1 MRKNISG
8 WIAFCLSIAAF
19 IAAALV
25 TQQVFEGLP
34 HLEDEY
40 AYIWQAE
47 TAARGDLAVSTP
59 VCPKCF
65 LVPFVV
71 DHDGLRFGKYP
82 PGWPAAL
89 SFGILLDMRDW
100 VNPFLAAL
108 CVWLTFR
115 LVKRILNEKAALL
128 AALLTVFS
136 PFFLVNA
143 GSLLSH
149 VWAFFLTLA
158 FIISWLDLTRP
169 DGRVPGWLL
178 ATVSGLSLGL
188 LTLTRPLTAAAVSF
202 PFFVHGISLLLKGN
216 KTIRT
221 RILLTGLLAGS
232 LALIIP
238 LWQYAVT
245 GDPLLNPYTLW
256 WPYDRL
262 GFGPSIGNQAGG
274 NNLWWAWF
282 NMKNSL
288 KAGASDQF
296 GWPTISWLFLPFGLV
311 AVRRNRPALLV
322 SAILPCLLFAYSFY
336 WIGSWVYGPRY
347 YFEGMISSVLLTAAG
362 IQWLAGALPHRSTAT
377 SRTNPLPLRFFSV
390 SLIVVLLIGINIR
403 FYIPQRLKQMTNLY
417 DVHAS
422 QLEPFKS
429 ETALDLAPALV
440 IVHQQKTWREYGTL
454 LELSNPYLDTP
465 FIFIYSRQP
474 ADDQAVISAFPQR
487 RVMHYY
493 ADEPSKLY
501 TQPRNK
507 INN

>member
-1 MRKNISG
+1 MRKSISS
-8 WIAFCLSIAAF
+8 WIAFSLSIAAF
-19 IAAALV
+19 IAAAMV
-25 TQQVFEGLP
+25 TQQVFQGLP

-89 SFGILLDMRDW
+89 SIGILLDLRDW

-108 CVWLTFR
+108 CVWLTYR
-115 LVKRILNEKAALL
+115 LVKRILTEKAALL
-128 AALLTVFS
+128 AAFLTVLS

-149 VWAFFLTLA
+149 VWAYFLTLA
-158 FIISWLDLTRP
+158 FILSWLDLTRP
-169 DGRVPGWLL
+169 DGKLPGWLFS
-178 ATVSGLSLGL
+178 TVSGLSLGL
-188 LTLTRPLTAAAVSF
+188 LILTRPLTAAAVSF
-202 PFFVHGISLLLKGN
+202 PFFLHGFYLLIKSN
-216 KTIRT
+216 NTIRLH
-221 RILLTGLLAGS
+221 ILLTGLLAGT

-245 GDPLLNPYTLW
+245 GDPLQNPYTLW

-282 NMKNSL
+282 NMKTSL
-288 KAGASDQF
+288 IAGASDQF
-296 GWPTISWLFLPFGLV
+296 GWPQISWIFLPIGLV
-311 AVRRNRPALLV
+311 AVRHNRPALLV
-322 SAILPCLLFAYSFY
+322 STILPCLLLAYTLY

-347 YFEGMISSVLLTAAG
+347 YFEGMITSVLLTTAG
-362 IQWLAGALPHRSTAT
+362 IQWLAGSLPPRLASS
-377 SRTNPLPLRFFSV
+377 SRKNPLPLRFISI
-390 SLIVVLLIGINIR
+390 SAVVVILIGINFR
-403 FYIPQRLKQMTNLY
+403 FYLPQRLKQMTNLY
-417 DVHAS
+417 DVQAA
-422 QLEPFKS
+422 QLAPFQS
-429 ETALDLAPALV
+429 ETALDLTPALV
-440 IVHQQKTWREYGTL
+440 IVHQRKTWREYGTL

-474 ADDQAVISAFPQR
+474 EDDQAVISAFPQR
-487 RVMHYY
+487 QVIHYY
-493 ADEPSKLY
+493 ADEPYKFY
-501 TQPRNK
+501 TRPRSNQ
-507 INN
+507 